1 MTVRHELDVVLADVE
16 ALYRAAIADEPSELD
31 LTRLRELGIAW
42 GRRQR
47 PLAPLVLALR
57 HHTESAVAAV
67 ITGDTGGDV
76 PRLVEAVRRTEVSA
90 VCALASGFEQ
100 AVRGEDGQ
108 LAAANLLWG
117 GHVPPEPDY
126 AVIALRCDG
135 DLGPR
140 IGHALTARGRLGAVH
155 LLSDGGGFLLA
166 PAHDEKDAVQ
176 LCEELREDLADP
188 TWLAVTWRP
197 NTEIEDAG
205 VQASVVLDL
214 VTNLAA
220 PPGVYDVQDVVVEYA
235 LMRDTEALVAL
246 LALIAPV
253 VHHELLRTTVETLVA
268 TAGNRSKAAST
279 LNIHRSTL
287 DYRLNRVGHLTGC
300 APMAARGLQTLATAL
315 TLHAVVHR
323 RAVAGA
329 GGSRST
335 TRTPW

>member
-1 MTVRHELDVVLADVE
+1 MTVRHELCAVLADAG
-16 ALYRAAIADEPSELD
+16 ALYRAAIADGPSEPD

-47 PLAPLVLALR
+47 PLAPLVLTMR
-57 HHTESAVAAV
+57 HHTESTVAAM
-67 ITGDTGGDV
+67 IAGDTSGDV
-76 PRLVEAVRRTEVSA
+76 PRLVETVRRTGVAA
-90 VCALASGFEQ
+90 VRALVSGFEQ

-108 LAAANLLWG
+108 LTAANLLWG

-140 IGHALTARGRLGAVH
+140 IDDVLTARGRLGAVH

-166 PAHDEKDAVQ
+166 PVHDEKDAIQ

-188 TWLAVTWRP
+188 MWLAVTWRP

-214 VTNLAA
+214 VTNLAE
-220 PPGVYDVQDVVVEYA
+220 PPGVYDVEDVVVEYA
-235 LMRDTEALVAL
+235 LMRDIEALVDL

-253 VHHELLRTTVETLVA
+253 VRQELLRTTVEALVA
-268 TAGNRSKAAST
+268 TAGNRSKAAGT

-287 DYRLNRVGHLTGC
+287 DYRLNRVGQLTGC
-300 APMAARGLQTLATAL
+300 LPMAARGLQTLATAL

-323 RAVAGA
+323 RAWHALDEG
-329 GGSRST
+329 RQ
-335 TRTPW
+335 RL